1 VLEAAV
7 AKDAKEAKA
16 IATSSF
22 EAALHKLEDKY
33 ASLEA
38 LNKRYQQVSCSN
50 GCECC
55 HCHSMS
61 AASSYSASRATVRNL
76 LAPCCLADQP
86 QPKGHTAHPACMLH
100 ADYRLSCADTKP
112 LLL

>member
-22 EAALHKLEDKY
+22 DAALHKLQDKY

-38 LNKRYQQVSCSN
+38 LNKRYQQVGDEAVGILSVV
-50 GCECC
+50 GC
-55 HCHSMS
+55 MS
-61 AASSYSASRATVRNL
+61 SQKCQGV
-76 LAPCCLADQP
+76 
-86 QPKGHTAHPACMLH
+86 
-100 ADYRLSCADTKP
+100 
-112 LLL
+112 